1 MALPREPRQKMIN
14 VMYLVLTAILALN
27 VSNEVI
33 NAFKVVDKSLITSNE
48 NISASN
54 NNLYRGLEEKLTKP
68 ESQEKAK
75 KWTPLAMEAKQ
86 YSDAMMIYIDS
97 LKLALKKSADLRMRW
112 NEKLKDSVEDF
123 REDNLDASTR
133 LFETKGKGKELKDR
147 LDDYK
152 KNMLGIDP
160 VINAQF
166 EHAFPLNTRPP
177 LSQDGTK
184 KDFTQAFFH
193 MTPTVAAL
201 TMLSKFQNN
210 IKNAE
215 NEIVTFCDNQIGKV
229 DLHMDQAAVLV
240 GTNSTYLM
248 PGQQLS
254 VTAGVG
260 SYSSAA
266 SPVISIN
273 GSNVPVSQGQ
283 GTYNTTVSG
292 AGEHSVTVNVTY
304 HDEHNALKTET
315 KTVKYTVGTP
325 GGAAVMLDKMNV
337 FYIGVPNPVTINS
350 GTGWDKT
357 HVSIS
362 SGSLTPSGGPG
373 KFIVNVKEIG
383 KTTININADGKN
395 SSYDFRIKRIPDPI
409 LKVGP
414 NAGGRVQSVVF
425 KNQQFCRA
433 DLE

>member
-33 NAFKVVDKSLITSNE
+33 SAFKVV
-48 NISASN
+48 NISLKNSN
-54 NNLYRGLEEKLTKP
+54 DNIKISNDKLYATLAEKLTKD
-68 ESQEKAK
+68 ESKQKAQI
-75 KWTPLAMEAKQ
+75 WAPRAMTAKQ
-86 YSDAMMIYIDS
+86 LSDNMMTYIDS
-97 LKLALKKSADLRMRW
+97 LQKALKISADLRMKW
-112 NEKLKDSVEDF
+112 DDVNKDSVEDY
-123 REDNLDASTR
+123 RADNLDASTR
-133 LFETKGKGKELKDR
+133 MFETNGEGPKLKAR
-147 LDDYK
+147 LDKYREDMLSIGMPDAAI
-152 KNMLGIDP
+152 KNEFEKNFP
-160 VINAQF
+160 V
-166 EHAFPLNTRPP
+166 NTNPP
-177 LSQDGTK
+177 KTSEGGQ

-193 MTPTVAAL
+193 MTPTIAAI
-201 TMLSKFQNN
+201 TILSKFENN

-215 NEIVTFCDNQIGKV
+215 NMIVTYCDNQIGKV

-240 GTNSTYLM
+240 GQSSNYLM
-248 PGQQLS
+248 PGQELT

-266 SPVISIN
+266 SPTISIN
-273 GSNVPVSQGQ
+273 GSNANVVDGQ
-283 GTYNTTVSG
+283 GTYKTTVSG
-292 AGEHSVTVNVTY
+292 AGEHTVTVNVTY

-357 HVSIS
+357 HVSIT
-362 SGSLTPSGGPG
+362 SGNLTPSGGPG

-409 LKVGP
+409 LKVYRCECYGLLF
-414 NAGGRVQSVVF
+414 R
-425 KNQQFCRA
+425 R
-433 DLE
+433 